1 MPVRV
6 ERSDRIVTVIL
17 SRPEVRNSVD
27 PEHAEALY
35 QAFLDFDADESAE
48 AAVFW
53 GEGGAFCAG
62 ADLKRLAP
70 LSRRGWSSR
79 KRVNQFRVDQWG
91 PRASNSANR
100 SSLRSKVRRSL
111 AGWSSRFGPIAA

>member
-17 SRPEVRNSVD
+17 SRSEVRNAVD
-27 PEHAEALY
+27 PEHAAALY
-35 QAFLDFDADESAE
+35 QAFLDFDADESAA

-62 ADLKRLAP
+62 ADLKALAVRDPSQPSRLEFP
-70 LSRRGWSSR
+70 
-79 KRVNQFRVDQWG
+79 KKVDG
-91 PRASNSANR
+91 
-100 SSLRSKVRRSL
+100 
-111 AGWSSRFGPIAA
+111 